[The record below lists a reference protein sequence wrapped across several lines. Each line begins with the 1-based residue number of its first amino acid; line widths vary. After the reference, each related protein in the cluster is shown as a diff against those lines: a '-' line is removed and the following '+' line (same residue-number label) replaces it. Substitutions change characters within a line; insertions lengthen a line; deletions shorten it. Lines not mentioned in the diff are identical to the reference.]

1 MSSERGRHRSKPQAN
16 HNLFLRGGVWW
27 TRFERDGRALC
38 RSTRCPKSEV
48 ATARRIRDER
58 LAAYALRCAGIEPP
72 PPAPDP
78 LPIGKLI
85 GLYLDEQSRPYDRE
99 KGGKQGGTKR
109 SASQDRANA
118 DRLKKAGLDF
128 GLAADHLDTARIFDV
143 GEKLEGMGFAGLT
156 RRNTLRFL
164 RCVYGWARRARNKAK
179 TGVSANP
186 FDDLDPADRA
196 RLFPK
201 DVSAKAPPFTREQL
215 RAICDR
221 LPSYASL
228 PVRFAAHS
236 GMRWHSELIRMVWG
250 RVDFEKRVYP
260 VDPRWAKRGKE
271 RDVPLSD
278 VALSI
283 LNSIRPENSGPDDP
297 VWLNAKGGPL
307 HGVRRSYERAVQKV
321 CPTPRPGW
329 RYPDFHSLRRTC
341 ASALAEI
348 APTSVV
354 GAVLGHSKE
363 SSVTDRY
370 ITVPMGA
377 QIAAL
382 NRAALLIDGDEK
394 ENVAIFPGTV
404 QKAAFSA

>member
-1 MSSERGRHRSKPQAN
+1 MKRSKAN

-48 ATARRIRDER
+48 AKARQVRDARLGEDAARR
-58 LAAYALRCAGIEPP
+58 AGIAPLL
-72 PPAPDP
+72 PDP
-78 LPIGKLI
+78 LPIGNLI

-99 KGGKQGGTKR
+99 RGGRQPGAKR
-109 SASQDRANA
+109 SAGQDRANA
-118 DRLKKAGLDF
+118 DRLKTAGLDF
-128 GLAADHLDTARIFDV
+128 GLRADRLDTALIFDL
-143 GEKLEGMGFAGLT
+143 GEKLERMGFAGLT

-164 RCVYGWARRARNKAK
+164 RCVYGWARRERNKAK

-201 DVSAKAPPFTREQL
+201 DVAAQAPPFTREQL
-215 RAICDR
+215 RAVCDR
-221 LPSYASL
+221 LPSYASR

-271 RDVPLSD
+271 RDVPLGD

-283 LNSIRPENSGPDDP
+283 LNSIRPENPGDDDP

-307 HGVRRSYERAVQKV
+307 HGVRRSYEGAVEKV

-354 GAVLGHSKE
+354 GAVLGHAKE
-363 SSVTDRY
+363 SVTDRY
-370 ITVPMGA
+370 ITVPIEA

-382 NRAALLIDGDEK
+382 NRAALLIDGEAQ
-394 ENVAIFPGTV
+394 ENVSIFPGTV
-404 QKAAFSA
+404 QKAAVSA